1 MKIFKYL
8 LFFAISTYLIHN
20 ITFSQNLENGFGL
33 GLSFGTAM
41 AKTDVGGYIPKPITR
56 IFSRYH
62 PSNNLAIEAGFGFG
76 MVEGKKFGFF
86 SSKIIPIE
94 IRLLLYPFSDSR
106 IRPYFFGGMSI
117 MNFNPVDEN
126 ERKLP
131 YNVRGDY
138 SKWMGV
144 IPLGTGIKYF
154 ITNNSIVELTG
165 MYALGTKDYLDDRKI
180 NNNNDG
186 YFLFGLNVYAFFE
199 SGDADSDG
207 DQLKNKDEKQFGTDP
222 NNPDTDGDR
231 LKDGEEVFT
240 YLTNPLKRDTDG
252 DGLNDYDEIFI
263 YKTNPLN
270 PDTDG
275 DGLTDGAEILQY
287 KTNPLKPDTDGDG
300 LIDGDEVIKYRTD
313 PLNPDTDGEG
323 LYDGD
328 EILKYHTDP
337 LQKDSDKDD
346 LSDYDE
352 VMTHQTDPLKMD
364 TDNGGIPDGKE
375 VEKGKNPNDPT
386 DDSVFIPDVGQK
398 INLRGINFEFNSARL
413 LPSSEDT
420 LKFVAAGLLANPEIQ
435 IEISGHTDNIGS
447 AKANHLLS
455 LRRAEAVKN
464 YIVSKGVAAAR
475 LTTVGYGFARPIA
488 DNATEDGRAKN
499 RRIEF
504 LRIK

>member
-1 MKIFKYL
+1 MKILKYL
-8 LFFAISTYLIHN
+8 FFFAISNYLIHN
-20 ITFSQNLENGFGL
+20 ITFSQKLEDGIGL

-41 AKTDVGGYIPKPITR
+41 AKTDVGGFIPKPITR

-62 PSNNLAIEAGFGFG
+62 TSDFLAIEAGFGFG

-86 SSKIIPIE
+86 SSKIIPVE
-94 IRLLLYPFSDSR
+94 MRLLLSPIPNAK
-106 IRPYFFGGMSI
+106 IRPYFFTGMSI

-131 YNVRGDY
+131 YNARGDY

-144 IPLGTGIKYF
+144 IPSGAAIQYF

-199 SGDADSDG
+199 SGNADSDG
-207 DQLKNKDEKQFGTDP
+207 DGLKNKEEKQFGTDP

-240 YLTNPLKRDTDG
+240 YLTNPLKKDSDDDGLSDYDEIFLYRTNPNNADTDG
-252 DGLNDYDEIFI
+252 DGLMDGDEIKI
-263 YKTNPLN
+263 YNTDPIVADTDKDGLKDGEEVLKYKTDPLKD
-270 PDTDG
+270 DTDG
-275 DGLTDGAEILQY
+275 DGLKDGEEV
-287 KTNPLKPDTDGDG
+287 LKFN
-300 LIDGDEVIKYRTD
+300 TD
-313 PLNPDTDGEG
+313 PLKIDTDDDG
-323 LYDGD
+323 L
-328 EILKYHTDP
+328 TD
-337 LQKDSDKDD
+337 
-346 LSDYDE
+346 YAE
-352 VMTHQTDPLKMD
+352 VIIHQTDPLKMD
-364 TDNGGIPDGKE
+364 TDNGGISDGKE
-375 VEKGKNPNDPT
+375 VEKGKDPNDPT
-386 DDSVFIPDVGQK
+386 DDVVFIPDVGGK
-398 INLRGINFEFNSARL
+398 ISLRGINFEFNRATL

-420 LKFVAAGLLANPEIQ
+420 LKFVAAGLLANPEIHV
-435 IEISGHTDNIGS
+435 EISGHTDNIGS
-447 AKANHLLS
+447 ANANQLLS

-464 YIVSKGVAAAR
+464 YLVSRGVAANR
-475 LTTVGYGFARPIA
+475 LTTVGYGFTRPIA
-488 DNATEDGRAKN
+488 DNRTEEGRAKN

>member
-1 MKIFKYL
+1 MKILKYL
-8 LFFAISTYLIHN
+8 LFFAISTCLIHN
-20 ITFSQNLENGFGL
+20 ITFSQRLEDGMGL

-62 PSNNLAIEAGFGFG
+62 PSDFLALEAGFGFG
-76 MVEGKKFGFF
+76 MVEGKKIGFF
-86 SSKIIPIE
+86 SSKIIPID
-94 IRLLLYPFSDSR
+94 IRLLLSPFPNSR
-106 IRPYFFGGMSI
+106 IRPYFFSGISI

-131 YNVRGDY
+131 YNTRGDY

-144 IPLGTGIKYF
+144 IPSGAGIQYF

-180 NNNNDG
+180 NDNNDG

-199 SGDADSDG
+199 SGNADTDG
-207 DQLKNKDEKQFGTDP
+207 DGLKNKDEKQFGTDP
-222 NNPDTDGDR
+222 LNPDTDGDR

-240 YLTNPLKRDTDG
+240 YLTNPLKRDTDD
-252 DGLNDYDEIFI
+252 DGLTDYDEIFL
-263 YKTNPLN
+263 YRTNPN
-270 PDTDG
+270 N
-275 DGLTDGAEILQY
+275 A
-287 KTNPLKPDTDGDG
+287 DTDGDG
-300 LIDGDEVIKYRTD
+300 LIDGDEIKIHKTD
-313 PLNPDTDGEG
+313 PLIADTDKDGLKDGEEVLTYKTDPLKADTDGDG
-323 LYDGD
+323 LTDGV
-328 EILKYHTDP
+328 EVLQHKTDP
-337 LQKDSDKDD
+337 LKKDSDEDG

-352 VMTHQTDPLKMD
+352 VITHQTDPLKMD
-364 TDNGGIPDGKE
+364 TDDGGIPDGKE

-386 DDSVFIPDVGQK
+386 DDVVFIPDVGDK
-398 INLRGINFEFNSARL
+398 LSLRGINFEFNSARL

-447 AKANHLLS
+447 AKSNQLLS
-455 LRRAEAVKN
+455 LRRAEAVKD

-475 LTTVGYGFARPIA
+475 LTTVGYGFTRPIA
-488 DNATEDGRAKN
+488 DNATEEGRAKN

-504 LRIK
+504 LRTK

>member
-1 MKIFKYL
+1 MKNLKYL
-8 LFFAISTYLIHN
+8 LFFAVSTYLIHN
-20 ITFSQNLENGFGL
+20 ITFSQRLEEGLGL

-62 PSNNLAIEAGFGFG
+62 TSDILAFEAGFGFG
-76 MVEGKKFGFF
+76 MVEGKKIGFF
-86 SSKIIPIE
+86 SSKIIPID
-94 IRLLLYPFSDSR
+94 IRFNLSAFPNSR
-106 IRPYFFGGMSI
+106 IRPYFFSGISL

-131 YNVRGDY
+131 RNARGDY

-144 IPLGTGIKYF
+144 IPSGAGIQYF
-154 ITNNSIVELTG
+154 ITNNSIIELTG

-199 SGDADSDG
+199 SGNADSDG

-240 YLTNPLKRDTDG
+240 YLTNPLKRDTDD
-252 DGLNDYDEIFI
+252 DGLSDYDEIFL
-263 YKTNPLN
+263 YRTNPN
-270 PDTDG
+270 N
-275 DGLTDGAEILQY
+275 A
-287 KTNPLKPDTDGDG
+287 DTDGDG
-300 LIDGDEVIKYRTD
+300 LIDGDEIKIYKTDPLIADTDKDGLNDGEEVLTYKTD
-313 PLNPDTDGEG
+313 PLNADTDEDGLTDGEEV
-323 LYDGD
+323 LQH
-328 EILKYHTDP
+328 KTDP
-337 LQKDSDKDD
+337 LKKDSDEDG
-346 LSDYDE
+346 LTDYDE
-352 VMTHQTDPLKMD
+352 VRIHVTDPLNKD

-386 DDSVFIPDVGQK
+386 DDVVFIPDVGQK
-398 INLRGINFEFNSARL
+398 LSLRGINFEFNSARL

-420 LKFVAAGLLANPEIQ
+420 LKFVAAGLLANPEIHV
-435 IEISGHTDNIGS
+435 EISGHTDNIGS
-447 AKANHLLS
+447 AKSNELLS
-455 LRRAEAVKN
+455 LRRSEAVKSF
-464 YIVSKGVAAAR
+464 IVSRGVAADR
-475 LTTVGYGFARPIA
+475 ITTVGYGFSRPIS
-488 DNATEDGRAKN
+488 DNVTEGGRAKN
-499 RRIEF
+499 RRVEF

>member
-1 MKIFKYL
+1 MKILKYL

-20 ITFSQNLENGFGL
+20 ITFSQRLEDGIGL

-62 PSNNLAIEAGFGFG
+62 TSGVLALEAGFGFG
-76 MVEGKKFGFF
+76 MVEGKKIGFF
-86 SSKIIPIE
+86 SSKIIPID
-94 IRLLLYPFSDSR
+94 IRLLLSPFPNSR
-106 IRPYFFGGMSI
+106 IRPYFFSGISI

-131 YNVRGDY
+131 RNARGDY

-144 IPLGTGIKYF
+144 IPSGAGIQYF

-180 NNNNDG
+180 NDNNDG

-199 SGDADSDG
+199 SGNADSDG
-207 DQLKNKDEKQFGTDP
+207 DGLKNKDEKQFGTDP

-240 YLTNPLKRDTDG
+240 YLTNPLKRDTDD
-252 DGLNDYDEIFI
+252 DGLTDYDEIFL
-263 YKTNPLN
+263 YRTNPN
-270 PDTDG
+270 N
-275 DGLTDGAEILQY
+275 A
-287 KTNPLKPDTDGDG
+287 DTDGDG
-300 LIDGDEVIKYRTD
+300 LIDGDEIKIYKTDPLIADTDKDGLKDGEEVLTYKTDPLKADTDEDGLTDGEEVLQHKTDPLKKDSDEDGLTDYDEVITHLTD
-313 PLNPDTDGEG
+313 PLN
-323 LYDGD
+323 
-328 EILKYHTDP
+328 K
-337 LQKDSDKDD
+337 
-346 LSDYDE
+346 
-352 VMTHQTDPLKMD
+352 D

-386 DDSVFIPDVGQK
+386 DDVVFIPDVGDK
-398 INLRGINFEFNSARL
+398 LSLRGINFEFNSARL

-420 LKFVAAGLLANPEIQ
+420 LKFVAVGLLANPEIQ

-447 AKANHLLS
+447 AKSNQLLS
-455 LRRAEAVKN
+455 LRRAEAVKD

-475 LTTVGYGFARPIA
+475 LTTVGYGFTRPIA
-488 DNATEDGRAKN
+488 DNGTEDGRARN

>member
-1 MKIFKYL
+1 MKILKYL
-8 LFFAISTYLIHN
+8 LFFAISTYLTQN
-20 ITFSQNLENGFGL
+20 ITFSQRLEDGIGL

-41 AKTDVGGYIPKPITR
+41 AKTDVGGFIPKPITR

-62 PSNNLAIEAGFGFG
+62 TSSNLAVEAGFGFG
-76 MVEGKKFGFF
+76 MIEGKKFGFF
-86 SSKIIPIE
+86 SSKIIPVE
-94 IRLLLYPFSDSR
+94 IRLLLSPMPDAR

-131 YNVRGDY
+131 YNARGDY

-144 IPLGTGIKYF
+144 IPLGGGIQYF

-199 SGDADSDG
+199 SGNADSDG
-207 DQLKNKDEKQFGTDP
+207 DKLKNKEEKEFGTDP

-231 LKDGEEVFT
+231 LKDGEEVFN
-240 YLTNPLKRDTDG
+240 YMTNPLKRDSDDDGLSDYDEIFVYKTNPNNADTDG
-252 DGLNDYDEIFI
+252 DGLLDGEEILKFKTEPLKPDTDGDGLLDGDEVTR
-263 YKTNPLN
+263 YHTDPLN

-275 DGLTDGAEILQY
+275 DGLS
-287 KTNPLKPDTDGDG
+287 
-300 LIDGDEVIKYRTD
+300 
-313 PLNPDTDGEG
+313 DGE
-323 LYDGD
+323 
-328 EILKYHTDP
+328 EILKYKTDP
-337 LQKDSDKDD
+337 LKKDSDEDG
-346 LSDYDE
+346 LTDYDE
-352 VMTHQTDPLKMD
+352 VIIHQTDPLKMD
-364 TDNGGIPDGKE
+364 TDDGGIPDGKE

-386 DDSVFIPDVGQK
+386 DDVVFIPDVGQK
-398 INLRGINFEFNSARL
+398 LSLRGINFEFNSARL

-420 LKFVAAGLLANPEIQ
+420 LKYVAAGLLANPEIH
-435 IEISGHTDNIGS
+435 IEISGHTDNVGS
-447 AKANHLLS
+447 ANSNQLLS

-464 YIVSKGVAAAR
+464 YLVNRGVAAAR
-475 LTTVGYGFARPIA
+475 LTPVGYGFARPIS
-488 DNATEDGRAKN
+488 DNGTETGRARN

-504 LRIK
+504 LRIR